1 MVRIRLDEMLENQGR
16 SMYWLWKQSGV
27 RYATILNLTRGQSR
41 KLSLDA
47 LDRICEALE
56 CQPGDLLV
64 RETKTKRLKRG
75 K

>member
-1 MVRIRLDEMLENQGR
+1 
-16 SMYWLWKQSGV
+16 MYWLWKQSGV